1 MDYSDNP
8 NEVLPRDALS
18 ASSKVL
24 IVAGETS
31 GDLHAAPVIAAMKAK
46 RPELQFVGAGGSLMR
61 KEGVELLAEVNDLA
75 VMGFTGIPKI
85 LPKLARL
92 RKQIL
97 ERVRSEQI
105 SLAILTDYPGFNLNL
120 ARSLKSLPNPPKIL
134 FYVAPQLWAWRTGR
148 VKYLQEYVDQL
159 AVVFEFEVEFFRKYG
174 IEAHFVGHP
183 LLEEIDPYLKR
194 VNRSQT
200 DSPLL
205 ALLPG
210 SRLSVAAMHLP
221 ILLEAADNLRGSIPD
236 LRVGIGQAETLR
248 NWDGWRTV
256 EREGFTI
263 WQDARELLVNA
274 DVAAVCSGTATLETA
289 LLGVPQVVVYKTSS
303 LNYQIAKTFVQI
315 PNVALANVIVGRTVV
330 PELLQNDL
338 TAEKLA
344 LELKKVLLDDAIR
357 RKMKA
362 GYQEVVSALGT
373 TGAAKRVA
381 EIALAMIK

>member
-1 MDYSDNP
+1 
-8 NEVLPRDALS
+8 LS
-18 ASSKVL
+18 ASPKVL

-31 GDLHAAPVIAAMKAK
+31 GDLHAAPVVAAMKAK
-46 RPELQFVGAGGSLMR
+46 RRDLQFFGAGGSLMQ

-92 RKQIL
+92 KRQIL
-97 ERVRSEQI
+97 TRVNEDQI

-120 ARSLKSLPNPPKIL
+120 ARSLKALPNPPQIL

-148 VKYLQEYVDQL
+148 VKYLQRYVDQL
-159 AVVFEFEVEFFRKYG
+159 AVVFAFEVEFFRKFD

-194 VNRSQT
+194 ANRTQT
-200 DSPLL
+200 ISPLL

-210 SRLSVAAMHLP
+210 SRLSVAAKHLP
-221 ILLEAADNLRGSIPD
+221 IMLEASRELKKSIPN

-248 NWDGWRTV
+248 NWDSWKNV
-256 EREGFTI
+256 ERDGFTI
-263 WQDARELLVNA
+263 WQDARELLVSA
-274 DVAAVCSGTATLETA
+274 DAAAVCSGTATLETA
-289 LLGVPQVVVYKTSS
+289 LLGVPQVVVYKTST

-315 PNVALANVIVGRTVV
+315 PNVALANVIVGRTIV
-330 PELLQNDL
+330 PELLQDDF
-338 TAEKLA
+338 TAESLA
-344 LELKKVLLDDAIR
+344 GELKKILFDDDVR
-357 RKMKA
+357 SQMKA
-362 GYQEVVSALGT
+362 GYQEVVAALGT

-381 EIALAMIK
+381 EIALAMIKQ